1 MTKSGIM
8 PNPSRHQQQG
18 VDMREREGYHV
29 GAVADGRNAEES
41 ALEDGPVMHKQPL
54 QFSAQAA
61 ANSDLRMM

>member
-1 MTKSGIM
+1 
-8 PNPSRHQQQG
+8 
-18 VDMREREGYHV
+18 MREREGYHV